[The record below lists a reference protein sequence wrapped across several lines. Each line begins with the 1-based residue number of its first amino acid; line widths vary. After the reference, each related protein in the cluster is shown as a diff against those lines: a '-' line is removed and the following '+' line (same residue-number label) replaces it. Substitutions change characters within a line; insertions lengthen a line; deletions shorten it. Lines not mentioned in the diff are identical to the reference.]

1 MEKEQVVAIINGW
14 ISYAHKIKSDIVPGL
29 YLLIDFT
36 EGGFSDKYYRCY
48 SDKVKETLAK
58 IDKSKGNNKEVCE
71 YIENIV
77 NKYVGEY
84 KEGDGQEELF
94 KD

>member
-1 MEKEQVVAIINGW
+1 
-14 ISYAHKIKSDIVPGL
+14 
-29 YLLIDFT
+29 
-36 EGGFSDKYYRCY
+36 
-48 SDKVKETLAK
+48 LAK

-84 KEGDGQEELF
+84 KEGDGQGELF